1 MNVITLSPK
10 ICMSHLLLLETFDR
24 FLFIE
29 GKITTFNTFEI
40 DGFLQKDFF
49 DTLPESAYSRWK
61 DVRDFCFRLIKG
73 KRTPLSFKIVLSLPP
88 EQFAAFLNSRSL
100 SSYRPE
106 EVQGLYLN
114 FHYDGSSLTCVSGVS
129 LHTFLPGQGSGA
141 GMGPLRGKDAGKN
154 GAGNRAGRSLLS
166 KNKLLTV

>member
-49 DTLPESAYSRWK
+49 DTPPESAYSRWK

-114 FHYDGSSLTCVSGVS
+114 FHYDGS
-129 LHTFLPGQGSGA
+129 
-141 GMGPLRGKDAGKN
+141 MGPVRRKDAGKN
-154 GAGNRAGRSLLS
+154 GAGNRVGRRFQYKPYKILKDTAMLI
-166 KNKLLTV
+166 

>member
-1 MNVITLSPK
+1 MWCISHIYQIYKKEPDHMNVITLSPK

-49 DTLPESAYSRWK
+49 DTPPESAYSRWK

-88 EQFAAFLNSRSL
+88 EQPQS
-100 SSYRPE
+100 
-106 EVQGLYLN
+106 
-114 FHYDGSSLTCVSGVS
+114 CW
-129 LHTFLPGQGSGA
+129 SGA
-141 GMGPLRGKDAGKN
+141 
-154 GAGNRAGRSLLS
+154 
-166 KNKLLTV
+166 

>member
-40 DGFLQKDFF
+40 DGFLQTDFF
-49 DTLPESAYSRWK
+49 DTPPESAYSRWK

-73 KRTPLSFKIVLSLPP
+73 KRNPFELQDRSVAAPGAVCRLPLTP
-88 EQFAAFLNSRSL
+88 AAFLPTGRKRSR
-100 SSYRPE
+100 
-106 EVQGLYLN
+106 GC
-114 FHYDGSSLTCVSGVS
+114 T
-129 LHTFLPGQGSGA
+129 
-141 GMGPLRGKDAGKN
+141 
-154 GAGNRAGRSLLS
+154 
-166 KNKLLTV
+166 